1 MSYAKPPRPRGRDGR
16 AASARFVEVEMPQAS
31 PGHLVIEMEGGARI
45 LLGEPAHVA
54 LLLQLLAGI
63 AADREGGN
71 P

>member
-16 AASARFVEVEMPQAS
+16 AANSRFVEVEMPPA
-31 PGHLVIEMEGGARI
+31 PRGHLVIELEGGARI

-63 AADREGGN
+63 AADREGGR